1 MTEFVKT
8 VSQLVENQFP
18 SFYKE
23 DGPGF
28 VAFVKAY
35 YEFLETTDKYTYKEN
50 RELFNSNDIDDTLS
64 EFLVHFK
71 EKYLSDFPFVTATDK
86 RFMIKHIMDYYRSKG
101 SKQSLELLMRLLY
114 NEEVDV
120 YYPGEDILKASDS
133 EWYAPVYIE
142 VGKSSRTRGFL
153 NKQIR
158 GSNSAATA
166 FVEGIVTKRVDGKLI
181 DVVYLS
187 SVRGNFRRNERVTD
201 DGIIKNA
208 PKIVGSLTSLT
219 IELGGR
225 NNIVG
230 DIFDVITEQGR
241 QGKVRVDAIENATGK
256 VDFAITESGYGYTN
270 STSSATAT
278 DVYISSAL
286 LYTDN
291 SNTTLDFIRFEP
303 VVQRLETL
311 TLLSATDINSAAVVG
326 NYLVGQSGANAFVAN
341 GYIVSI
347 ANTDSE
353 GLTISA
359 PSANSTIVVQ
369 VIGDTTFTDQR
380 RINLTSDLGF
390 IAGEYI
396 EEESELTFSISSPT
410 GSFSVNEI
418 VSQTVRD
425 VVANNIISYAFARVT
440 AANSTSVSTDRS
452 WGNWTTDLAIVG
464 ATSGSSAAVDSFV
477 ADQQGARAIVTA
489 KASGY
494 IAVREVFGS
503 FTNSKQ
509 IRGTRT
515 KLIDTISSTSVTG
528 AADVRL
534 NGVSTANGVID
545 TIANTYVTGIVVGS
559 NTTAVGIHGN
569 TSPFIVA
576 NTGTFYLETTRE
588 NLVSPPRYA
597 NGDIIELNKPIISIA
612 TGSFADFDIGF
623 IENTE
628 TITLNTDMVGANNTA
643 NTPFIDILLTGANS
657 GVGFVDSITI
667 NSGGTLYSNGT
678 VVTFSGG
685 GFADGDPYIDA
696 LGSITTNG
704 SGVITA
710 ITITDPGEGYYDVA
724 TIDIGATSGTVA
736 NVSVNMDYG
745 YGFVKLPDADNGTL
759 LVDAL
764 NNENFTIGSIAS
776 LTRINPGE
784 NYNADPFV
792 AVYNKYIASYER
804 RNFFMY
810 LSNIVGSFRIG
821 EYLTQVIGGTGT
833 AKGKVLSYT
842 RVGNTATLLVERNA
856 FNIAFQGAYPITG
869 VTTGTTASV
878 DGVADDPGSSVLG
891 DNAVITGTIIAANG
905 IATSVEVIDSGYGY
919 IPNGDVTLEREG
931 FDFIITAT
939 SNVTRQGVGEGYW
952 KTTTSHLNSEKKLQD
967 NVYYQEYSYDV
978 ISGLSLNRYENIL
991 KRVLH
996 VAGNEM
1002 FGSVSKNSKI
1012 ESQLSIANSVIEI
1025 A

>member
-114 NEEVDV
+114 NEEVDI
-120 YYPGEDILKASDS
+120 YYPGEDILKPSDS
-133 EWYAPVYIE
+133 EWYRPVYIE
-142 VGKSSRTRGFL
+142 LAKSSRTRGFV

-158 GSNSAATA
+158 GSNSGATA
-166 FVEGIVTKRVDGKLI
+166 FVEGIVTKRVDGKLV

-256 VDFAITESGYGYTN
+256 VDFAITEAGYGYTN

-278 DVYISSAL
+278 DVYVSSAL
-286 LYTDN
+286 LYTNN

-311 TLLSATDINSAAVVG
+311 TLLSATDINSTAVVG
-326 NYLVGQSGANAFVAN
+326 NYLVGQSGADAFVAN

-390 IAGEYI
+390 IAGEYV
-396 EEESELTFSISSPT
+396 EEESELTFSISTPT

-425 VVANNIISYAFARVT
+425 GV
-440 AANSTSVSTDRS
+440 
-452 WGNWTTDLAIVG
+452 
-464 ATSGSSAAVDSFV
+464 ATS
-477 ADQQGARAIVTA
+477 
-489 KASGY
+489 
-494 IAVREVFGS
+494 E
-503 FTNSKQ
+503 
-509 IRGTRT
+509 
-515 KLIDTISSTSVTG
+515 
-528 AADVRL
+528 
-534 NGVSTANGVID
+534 
-545 TIANTYVTGIVVGS
+545 
-559 NTTAVGIHGN
+559 
-569 TSPFIVA
+569 
-576 NTGTFYLETTRE
+576 
-588 NLVSPPRYA
+588 
-597 NGDIIELNKPIISIA
+597 
-612 TGSFADFDIGF
+612 
-623 IENTE
+623 
-628 TITLNTDMVGANNTA
+628 
-643 NTPFIDILLTGANS
+643 
-657 GVGFVDSITI
+657 
-667 NSGGTLYSNGT
+667 
-678 VVTFSGG
+678 
-685 GFADGDPYIDA
+685 
-696 LGSITTNG
+696 
-704 SGVITA
+704 
-710 ITITDPGEGYYDVA
+710 
-724 TIDIGATSGTVA
+724 
-736 NVSVNMDYG
+736 
-745 YGFVKLPDADNGTL
+745 
-759 LVDAL
+759 
-764 NNENFTIGSIAS
+764 
-776 LTRINPGE
+776 
-784 NYNADPFV
+784 
-792 AVYNKYIASYER
+792 
-804 RNFFMY
+804 
-810 LSNIVGSFRIG
+810 
-821 EYLTQVIGGTGT
+821 
-833 AKGKVLSYT
+833 
-842 RVGNTATLLVERNA
+842 
-856 FNIAFQGAYPITG
+856 
-869 VTTGTTASV
+869 
-878 DGVADDPGSSVLG
+878 
-891 DNAVITGTIIAANG
+891 
-905 IATSVEVIDSGYGY
+905 
-919 IPNGDVTLEREG
+919 
-931 FDFIITAT
+931 
-939 SNVTRQGVGEGYW
+939 
-952 KTTTSHLNSEKKLQD
+952 
-967 NVYYQEYSYDV
+967 
-978 ISGLSLNRYENIL
+978 
-991 KRVLH
+991 
-996 VAGNEM
+996 
-1002 FGSVSKNSKI
+1002 
-1012 ESQLSIANSVIEI
+1012 
-1025 A
+1025 